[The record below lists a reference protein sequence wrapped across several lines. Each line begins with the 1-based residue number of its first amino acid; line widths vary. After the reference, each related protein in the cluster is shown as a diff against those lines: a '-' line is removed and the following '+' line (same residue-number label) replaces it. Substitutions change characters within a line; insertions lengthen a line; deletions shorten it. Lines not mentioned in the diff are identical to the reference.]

1 MAKGSRIL
9 IQHLEGISGDVF
21 ASHPDILRDLIRGQ
35 SGIYALYSG
44 NRLHYVGLASN
55 LMRRVKQHLRDR
67 HRGKWD
73 RFSVYMTRR
82 ADHIKE
88 LESLLIRIVQPS
100 GNRTGGRLAGSRNL
114 SRELNGRM
122 KESDK
127 ARRAKLLGGAV
138 AARHRRRKS
147 VSGSLSGI
155 FDKRVPLK
163 GERAG
168 WEYHAM
174 LRRDGTISYDG
185 DVYKSP
191 SLAASAATGHNTN
204 GWRFWSFKKK
214 GEWVPLGTLRGS

>member
-127 ARRAKLLGGAV
+127 ARRAKLLGGQSLLGTADV
-138 AARHRRRKS
+138 SPSRGPSRGSSIRGFRSRASVPGGSITPCSAEMGRSATMEMSTSHRVWPR
-147 VSGSLSGI
+147 VLQPVTTLTGGASGASR
-155 FDKRVPLK
+155 KRV
-163 GERAG
+163 
-168 WEYHAM
+168 
-174 LRRDGTISYDG
+174 
-185 DVYKSP
+185 
-191 SLAASAATGHNTN
+191 N
-204 GWRFWSFKKK
+204 GC
-214 GEWVPLGTLRGS
+214 PLGH